1 MSSLKNWDNK
11 TWLSSQKYIKS
22 FNSFLLKQV
31 KLDKNSRILDIG
43 CGRGK
48 ILANL
53 SLKLKLLNKPIGL
66 DIENHKDK
74 SKKIIFKKIDALSF
88 ISKTKIT
95 FDLILI
101 KQTIHLLKKRQILK
115 LLSICKKKLNS
126 NGKIIIL
133 SLDPKKNEI
142 PTFNLMKKKLNI
154 SLKKDKKMF
163 DLILKN
169 NPKIII
175 KRFIYQVKISKT
187 KYLKMID
194 NRYISTLLNFNNNQ
208 IIDGLNEIKSKY
220 KNILKFKDTLN
231 PILFGAMGLI
241 VDTGTISTNEVII
254 K

>member
-1 MSSLKNWDNK
+1 MASLKNWDNK
-11 TWLSSQKYIKS
+11 TWLSSQKYIQS

-101 KQTIHLLKKRQILK
+101 KQTLHLLKKRQVLK

-169 NPKIII
+169 DPKIII
-175 KRFIYQVKISKT
+175 KRFIYQVKILKT

-194 NRYISTLLNFNNNQ
+194 NRYISTLLNFT
-208 IIDGLNEIKSKY
+208 DNEIIYGSNEVMRKY
-220 KNILKFKDTLN
+220 KKILKFKDR
-231 PILFGAMGLI
+231 LI
-241 VDTGTISTNEVII
+241 CFVI
-254 K
+254 KR

>member
-1 MSSLKNWDNK
+1 MTSLKNWDNK
-11 TWLSSQKYIKS
+11 TWLSSQKYIHS
-22 FNSFLLKQV
+22 LNSFLLKQV

-48 ILANL
+48 ILGNL

-74 SKKIIFKKIDALSF
+74 SKKIIFKKIDTLSF
-88 ISKTKIT
+88 IIKTKIT

-101 KQTIHLLKKRQILK
+101 KQTIHLLKKEQILK
-115 LLSICKKKLNS
+115 LIKICRKKLNP
-126 NGKIIIL
+126 NGKIIIM

-154 SLKKDKKMF
+154 SHEKDKKLF
-163 DLILKN
+163 NLIYKN
-169 NPKIII
+169 NPQIII
-175 KRFIYQVKISKT
+175 KKFIYQVKISKT

-194 NRYISTLLNFNNNQ
+194 NRYISTLLNFNDNQ

-220 KNILKFKDTLN
+220 KNILKFKDR
-231 PILFGAMGLI
+231 LI
-241 VDTGTISTNEVII
+241 SFII
-254 K
+254 KK

>member
-1 MSSLKNWDNK
+1 MAPLKNWDNK
-11 TWLSSQKYIKS
+11 TWLSSQRYIHS

-53 SLKLKLLNKPIGL
+53 SLKLKLSNKPIGL

-101 KQTIHLLKKRQILK
+101 KQTLHLLKKRQILK
-115 LLSICKKKLNS
+115 LLSICKKKLSS

-142 PTFNLMKKKLNI
+142 PTFYLMKKKLNI

-163 DLILKN
+163 DLIIKN

-175 KRFIYQVKISKT
+175 KKFIYQVKISKI

-194 NRYISTLLNFNNNQ
+194 NRYISTLLNFTDNEMVR
-208 IIDGLNEIKSKY
+208 GSNEIMRKY
-220 KNILKFKDTLN
+220 KKILKFKDR
-231 PILFGAMGLI
+231 LI
-241 VDTGTISTNEVII
+241 CFVI
-254 K
+254 KR